1 MYLNY
6 AVEDGDRQADLDV
19 FLSHFGLDK
28 SRLVEVND
36 DDGKS
41 VLEQLQDCLSFSPQA
56 RRYLLLSL
64 LYTASTPVD
73 PFLNTA
79 VLAAAPLAAYSL
91 YKRMFRVPN
100 NIALNS
106 FVWFGGYLVACLS
119 FYGMKFLQQR
129 YSSWA
134 TFSYECEDS
143 ETAREEL
150 RDGATEYLQKLSQI
164 QEIVNKYSTMAK
176 KPSLWND
183 YQVYTAKRRLA
194 DLDVFAK
201 KDCPVTSVTSVLM

>member
-1 MYLNY
+1 MNY

-19 FLSHFGLDK
+19 FLSHFGIDK
-28 SRLVEVND
+28 SRLDEVN

-41 VLEQLQDCLSFSPQA
+41 VLEQLEDCLSFSPQA

-79 VLAAAPLAAYSL
+79 VLAVTPLASYSI
-91 YKRMFRVPN
+91 YKRIFKVPN
-100 NIALNS
+100 NVALNS
-106 FVWFGGYLVACLS
+106 FVFGGYLVACLS
-119 FYGMKFLQQR
+119 FYAMKFLQQR
-129 YSSWA
+129 YGSWA
-134 TFSYECEDS
+134 TFSYECENSDS
-143 ETAREEL
+143 AREEL
-150 RDGATEYLQKLSQI
+150 RNGASEYLKKLSQL
-164 QEIVNKYSTMAK
+164 QEIVDKYSTIAK

-183 YQVYTAKRRLA
+183 YQVCTAKRRLA

-201 KDCPVTSVTSVLM
+201 KDCPVTSVLF